1 MLHNNIKLNILNGI
15 MFKKRP
21 LRCDSDGVR
30 AKTWTLGVWGW
41 TLTECVH
48 SKAWLRAVW
57 GVTLTECVQRC
68 WLLAFC
74 EFKKVLVTGLAEAE
88 RQLCLQS
95 LHNLPYTGLVFR
107 DLGLDSDGVRTKTLV
122 MRGLLF

>member
-68 WLLAFC
+68 WLLVVCGF
-74 EFKKVLVTGLAEAE
+74 EKILMTGLAEA
-88 RQLCLQS
+88 RRGSFACKACTIY
-95 LHNLPYTGLVFR
+95 HI
-107 DLGLDSDGVRTKTLV
+107 LGWCSGIWDWTLTEFV
-122 MRGLLF
+122 QKRWL

>member
-41 TLTECVH
+41 TLTECV
-48 SKAWLRAVW
+48 
-57 GVTLTECVQRC
+57 QRPDREG
-68 WLLAFC
+68 A
-74 EFKKVLVTGLAEAE
+74 
-88 RQLCLQS
+88 R
-95 LHNLPYTGLVFR
+95 
-107 DLGLDSDGVRTKTLV
+107 LDSDGVRAKS
-122 MRGLLF
+122 LFFRRL